1 VYFSLSSIYGKHGDA
16 VLWRDMET
24 DMEKSILY
32 SLLQLFHSAYIAI
45 HPPVHCFWKRC
56 WRSV

>member
-1 VYFSLSSIYGKHGDA
+1 